1 MAYSRFR
8 KMIATALLTFL
19 VIGSPPQARAEYSAA
34 ELLREADEAWKAGE
48 SAEAESLY
56 EQACNLNDA
65 DACLY
70 LGIMRAHH
78 SAANRDPAA
87 AIPPL
92 KMACDAQLADACAAL
107 GQMAVEGDG
116 MPADLQLS
124 LSYLRRACAAG
135 NEKACAAADKL
146 ASSAPPIWPAW
157 AFSGL
162 LVLLAILAYRRMR
175 RLRRPSDPLP
185 PMAYEEGEVRADG
198 FTYGKRLSTNGK
210 PDVPEYIPPAI

>member
-1 MAYSRFR
+1 
-8 KMIATALLTFL
+8 MIATALLTFL

-34 ELLREADEAWKAGE
+34 ELLREADEAWKAE
-48 SAEAESLY
+48 DFAEAQDLY
-56 EQACNLNDA
+56 EQACNLNEA
-65 DACLY
+65 GACLNF
-70 LGIMRAHH
+70 GILLADH
-78 SAANRDPAA
+78 SWANRDPAA
-87 AIPPL
+87 AVPPL

-107 GQMAVEGDG
+107 GQMALEGDG
-116 MPADLQLS
+116 MPADLQLG
-124 LSYLRRACAAG
+124 LSYVSKACAAG
-135 NEKACAAADKL
+135 NGEACAAADKF
-146 ASSAPPIWPAW
+146 ANSAPPIWPAW

-198 FTYGKRLSTNGK
+198 LTYGKRLSTNGK